1 MSEGAGAG
9 PLGMSAALMGLRAWG
24 AQGVAWVGGRLHLY
38 LRVLR
43 SLHKA
48 LAAPMIIPLIFTSG
62 LILLK

>member
-1 MSEGAGAG
+1 
-9 PLGMSAALMGLRAWG
+9 MSAALMGLRAWG